1 MLLQN
6 KLKSLVDDGELRKAQ
21 ALIEEAHIAGMPG
34 LNAQKFNW
42 LLHACVQAKQPVFAA
57 SLVERME
64 PHFGVKPSQRTF
76 VHLVDAFAAIGD
88 TKSASAWYDRMQKSG
103 FYPDIRSLNNLI
115 KAWCRSTVED
125 QDLSVAETWLRRIDE
140 LGIQPDSYTYGNL
153 ILGSAR
159 RRDLHA
165 AVRWFEEMQT
175 RKIEPCLEVCTMA
188 FDAAAAA
195 LEGDRGVAKEFAE
208 MVFGCMR
215 AADLS
220 IDDHCW
226 NEFVRAVGDQRAER
240 IWQTYETWVALEQH
254 RGQTKMH
261 A

>member
-1 MLLQN
+1 MILQT
-6 KLKSLVDDGELRKAQ
+6 KLKSLVDDGELGKALT
-21 ALIEEAHIAGMPG
+21 LIEEAHTQGMPG
-34 LNAQKFNW
+34 LNAQKFDW
-42 LLHACVQAKQPVFAA
+42 LVHAYAQAKQPAFAA

-64 PHFGVKPSQRTF
+64 PKFGVKPSQRTF

-188 FDAAAAA
+188 FDAAAVAPEEDRDAA
-195 LEGDRGVAKEFAE
+195 KDFAE
-208 MVFGCMR
+208 TIFGCMR
-215 AADLS
+215 AASLS
-220 IDDHCW
+220 VDDHCW
-226 NEFVRAVGDQRAER
+226 KKFVRLVGHERAEK
-240 IWQTYETWVALEQH
+240 IGQNQSLFAWVAV
-254 RGQTKMH
+254 
-261 A
+261 